1 VLVVNSR
8 VYCNG
13 SIVFLF
19 LNWYKMMIYT
29 GIKITMSE
37 SNPRRLLGAFIR
49 AHREHLPPPTK
60 TTTRRRT
67 TGWRRE
73 ELADAALVSVTWI
86 TWLEQGREVAA
97 SPAALVRLSDALRL
111 TPAERATLFDLAGK
125 RDPSEP
131 ETLPTELLPEWLLL
145 PSKFIEPAY
154 LLDGCWT
161 ARAWNAKAAELFV
174 GWLDDQTTERNL
186 LKFVF
191 LTDNAKTLIADWSE
205 RAQRLVAE
213 FRADYSRHPQNQM
226 MQALI
231 DELLTNSKD
240 FATYWQA
247 QTVLKREGG
256 ERRFNHPLHGQQRF
270 LQTTLLIA
278 VQTDWKLV
286 CLQNIN

>member
-1 VLVVNSR
+1 
-8 VYCNG
+8 
-13 SIVFLF
+13 
-19 LNWYKMMIYT
+19 MIYT

-67 TGWRRE
+67 SGWRRE

-97 SPAALVRLSDALRL
+97 SPAALARLAEALRL
-111 TPAERATLFDLAGK
+111 TSAERATLFDLDGK

-131 ETLPTELLPEWLLL
+131 ETLPTELLPEWLNL
-145 PSKFIEPAY
+145 PENFMEPAY

-161 ARAWNAKAAELFV
+161 ARAWNTKASELFI
-174 GWLDDQTTERNL
+174 GWLDTASTERNL

-191 LTDNAKTLIADWSE
+191 LSDSAKTLIADWSE

-213 FRADYSRHPQNQM
+213 FRADYSRHPQNVM
-226 MQALI
+226 MQTLI
-231 DELLTNSKD
+231 DELLSKSPE
-240 FATYWQA
+240 FATFWRT

-256 ERRFNHPLHGQQRF
+256 ERGFNHPVHGQQRF

-278 VQTDWKLV
+278 LQPDWKLV
-286 CLQNIN
+286 CLQRIT

>member
-1 VLVVNSR
+1 VL
-8 VYCNG
+8 YG

-19 LNWYKMMIYT
+19 LNWYKMIIYT
-29 GIKITMSE
+29 GIKTPMTE

-67 TGWRRE
+67 SGWRRE
-73 ELADAALVSVTWI
+73 ELADAALVSVTWL

-97 SPAALVRLSDALRL
+97 SPAALARLAEALQL
-111 TPAERATLFDLAGK
+111 TAAERITLFDLAGK

-145 PSKFIEPAY
+145 PSNFIEPAY
-154 LLDGCWT
+154 LLDDCWT
-161 ARAWNAKAAELFV
+161 ARAWNAKAAELFI
-174 GWLDDQTTERNL
+174 GWLDEKTTERNL

-191 LTDNAKTLIADWSE
+191 LSDSAKTLIADWSE

-213 FRADYSRHPQNQM
+213 FRADYSRHPQNLM

-231 DELLTNSKD
+231 AELSNNSPE
-240 FATYWQA
+240 FANYWRA

-256 ERRFNHPLHGQQRF
+256 ERRFNHPIHGQQGF

-278 VQTDWKLV
+278 LQPDWKLV
-286 CLQNIN
+286 CLQRIK